1 MTAQNIAE
9 PPALT
14 NRTVPGPNGRVHLT
28 DQPGEGPPL
37 LLLHGF
43 PDDSRIYDR
52 LTPLLTPRR
61 VLALDFLGYGRSE
74 RSAPRPFDPT
84 DHQRTLRAVLDA
96 LGLEQVALAGHDASG
111 PDAVDFALTEPGRVA
126 HLILLNTYYGHAP
139 ALRLPEMIRLFA
151 DPDFAPLADAIMDDP
166 NQRLW
171 LLAHTATQ
179 FGLTLGEGGV
189 GTVSV
194 APQFFGGADQSDA
207 LPAIRAWTGA
217 LYPAQDE
224 QDSRI
229 AAGHLAAL
237 DVPVTLVF
245 GARDQYLNPDLASHL
260 AGLFSGAELHLVEEA
275 SHWPQWDQPEVVAK
289 IIEEELSAS
298 RSSSRRSPQSG

>member
-1 MTAQNIAE
+1 MTQTIPE
-9 PPALT
+9 PPAVT
-14 NRTVPGPNGRVHLT
+14 NRMVPGPNGQVHLT

-74 RSAPRPFDPT
+74 RTAPRPYDPT
-84 DHQRTLRAVLDA
+84 DHRRTLRAVLDA
-96 LGLEQVALAGHDASG
+96 LELAQVVLVGHDASG

-139 ALRLPEMIRLFA
+139 ELRLPEMIRLLA
-151 DPDFAPLADAIMDDP
+151 DQHFAPLADAMMDDP

-189 GTVSV
+189 GTASV

-207 LPAIRAWTGA
+207 LTAIRAWTGA
-217 LYPAQDE
+217 LYAAQDE
-224 QDSRI
+224 QDSQI

-245 GARDQYLNPDLASHL
+245 GARDRYLNPDLARHL
-260 AGLFSGAELHLVEEA
+260 AGLFTGAELRLVEDS

-289 IIEEELSAS
+289 TIEEALSAS
-298 RSSSRRSPQSG
+298 RSSPQRSPQSA

>member
-1 MTAQNIAE
+1 MAENIPE

-14 NRTVPGPNGRVHLT
+14 TRTVLGPNGRVHLT
-28 DQPGEGPPL
+28 DQPGEGPAL

-74 RSAPRPFDPT
+74 RTAPRPLDPT
-84 DHQRTLRAVLDA
+84 DHQRTLRAVLDS
-96 LGLEQVALAGHDASG
+96 LELEQVVLVGHDASG

-139 ALRLPEMIRLFA
+139 ALRLPEMIRLLA
-151 DPDFAPLADAIMDDP
+151 DPDFVPLADAMVDDP

-171 LLAHTATQ
+171 LLAHTATR
-179 FGLTLGEGGV
+179 FGLELGEGGV
-189 GTVSV
+189 GTASV
-194 APQFFGGADQSDA
+194 APQFFGGPDQSDA
-207 LPAIRAWTGA
+207 LTAIRAWTGA
-217 LYPAQDE
+217 LYSALDE
-224 QDSRI
+224 QDSHI
-229 AAGHLAAL
+229 AGGHLAAL

-245 GARDQYLNPDLASHL
+245 GARDHYLNPDLARHL
-260 AGLFSGAELHLVEEA
+260 AGLFSGAELRLVEES
-275 SHWPQWDQPEVVAK
+275 SHWPQWDQPDVVAK
-289 IIEEELSAS
+289 TIEEALSAS
-298 RSSSRRSPQSG
+298 RATSGRSDAP